1 MLEKKSAG
9 LVPAQ
14 KQIELFHVE
23 KQIEI
28 DGIEMGVLEN
38 GIPYLTESGL
48 ARMCGVDR
56 KVLNRLAANWSD
68 EQSKPRGKVI
78 TQLLEQ
84 SNYSEE
90 SLFLRSEHNG
100 SPINAYTEPVCL
112 AMLEYY
118 AFMAEETREQ
128 AVNAFRALARTTFR
142 TFIYGAVGYNPEQQ
156 MLDRWKHF
164 HDRVD
169 INLDSVPDGYY
180 SIFKEIAGMIVTLI
194 RAEVA
199 ISDKVIPDL
208 SVGKTWS
215 SYWKDNDLTDRFGER
230 VKYEHNY
237 PEYYAQALS
246 NPQEAWAYPDSSL
259 PMFRSWFKSEYIANK
274 FPSYMLRQ
282 TSQGKIG
289 SNVARQA
296 LEALTSNRLG
306 MNSKNF
312 LTDK

>member
-1 MLEKKSAG
+1 MLDNKKGG
-9 LVPAQ
+9 LVPTPA
-14 KQIELFHVE
+14 QIEMFHVE

-56 KVLNRLAANWSD
+56 KVLNRLAANWTD
-68 EQSKPRGKVI
+68 ERTKPRGKVI
-78 TQLLEQ
+78 TQLLDQ
-84 SNYSEE
+84 SNYAED

-118 AFMAEETREQ
+118 AFMAEEKREQ
-128 AVNAFRALARTTFR
+128 ATNAFRALARTSFR
-142 TFIYGAVGYNPEQQ
+142 TFIYGAVGYNPEQRV
-156 MLDRWKHF
+156 LDRWKHF

-169 INLDSVPDGYY
+169 LNLDSVPDGYY

-215 SYWKDNDLTDRFGER
+215 VHWKNQGFAQQFGER
-230 VKYEHNY
+230 VKYDHNY
-237 PEYYAQALS
+237 PDYYAQALS
-246 NPQEAWAYPDSSL
+246 NPQEAWAYPDASL
-259 PMFRSWFKSEYIANK
+259 AQFRSWFKSEYITNK
-274 FPSYMLRQ
+274 FPAYMLRQ
-282 TSQGKIG
+282 STLGKIG
-289 SNVARQA
+289 HNVAKN
-296 LEALTSNRLG
+296 ALTAVIGNRIG
-306 MNSKNF
+306 YDKN
-312 LTDK
+312 TSV